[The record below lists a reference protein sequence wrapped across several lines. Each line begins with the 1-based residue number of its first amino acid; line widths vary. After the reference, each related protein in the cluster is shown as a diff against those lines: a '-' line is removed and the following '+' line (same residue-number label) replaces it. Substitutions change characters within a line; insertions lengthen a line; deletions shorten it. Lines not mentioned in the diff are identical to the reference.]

1 MADAEWTLDA
11 LREHLTGAVELELLT
26 IPPYLCALYSIH
38 PQKNLEAGLII
49 RSVVVEEMLHMILA
63 ANVLNAVGGK
73 PNLTSG
79 EFMPPRYPT
88 TIPYHAGRLEV
99 GLRPLDEDALSTFL
113 SIENPS
119 YLARVPL
126 KPTAGAAQPRIMS
139 LGYETIG
146 DFYDAVERAL
156 VELVLEH
163 GEDKVFIGDH
173 SLQIGPE
180 HYYASGGHAIKV
192 HELSDA
198 IDALEQIV
206 EQGEGKITKPPS
218 GEKFDPERDLAH
230 FYRFNEL
237 ATGRRYQ
244 VDDVPEAPTG
254 PPIEFDEHAIYNMK
268 PNLKTAE
275 LPTAL
280 REASDDCNVVWSG
293 LLRDLEDA
301 LNGQPKLLR
310 SAVVTMF
317 AFKDAAG
324 TLLAVELHDVAAP
337 PGEPPYHAGPTFEY
351 VPAPDPVPDGG

>member
-1 MADAEWTLDA
+1 MADTEWTLEG

-63 ANVLNAVGGK
+63 ANVLNAVGGR
-73 PNLTSG
+73 PSLTTG
-79 EFMPPRYPT
+79 RFMPPRYPAA
-88 TIPYHAGRLEV
+88 IPYHDGEFEV
-99 GLRPLDEDALSTFL
+99 GLRPLDADALSTFL
-113 SIENPS
+113 TIENPS
-119 YLARVPL
+119 YLDARPP
-126 KPTAGAAQPRIMS
+126 KPAAGAAHPRLTS
-139 LGYETIG
+139 LGYKTIG
-146 DFYDAVERAL
+146 AFYDAIEKAL
-156 VELVLEH
+156 VDLVLVH

-180 HYYASGGHAIKV
+180 HYYASGGHAIEV

-206 EQGEGKITKPPS
+206 EQGEGEITYPPS

-237 ATGRRYQ
+237 ATGRRYSA
-244 VDDVPEAPTG
+244 DDKPEHPTG
-254 PPIEFDEHAIYNMK
+254 PPLDLDMHAVYNMK

-275 LPTAL
+275 LPAAL
-280 REASDDCNVVWSG
+280 RKASNDCNVIWSR

-317 AFKDAAG
+317 ELKDAACA
-324 TLLAVELHDVAAP
+324 LLPIELRDVPAP
-337 PGEPPYHAGPTFEY
+337 PGEQPYHAGPTFEY
-351 VPAPDPVPDGG
+351 VPAADPEPDG

>member
-1 MADAEWTLDA
+1 MADAEWTLKD

-38 PQKNLEAGLII
+38 PQTNLEAGLII

-73 PNLTSG
+73 PNLTTG
-79 EFMPPRYPT
+79 AFMPPRYPT
-88 TIPYHAGRLEV
+88 TIPYHAGEFEV
-99 GLRPLDEDALSTFL
+99 GLRPLNEDALCTFL

-119 YLARVPL
+119 YLDRAPL
-126 KPTAGAAQPRIMS
+126 KPAAGAAKPRIMS

-163 GEDKVFIGDH
+163 GEEQVFIGDH
-173 SLQIGPE
+173 GLQIGPE

-206 EQGEGKITKPPS
+206 EQGEGKITQPPS

-237 ATGRRYQ
+237 ATGRRYK
-244 VDDVPEAPTG
+244 VDDTPELPTG
-254 PPIEFDEHAIYNMK
+254 PPVDFDKHAVYTMK

-275 LPTAL
+275 LPAGL
-280 REASDDCNVVWSG
+280 RKASDDCNVVWSR

-310 SAVVTMF
+310 SAVATMF
-317 AFKDAAG
+317 ELKDAACG
-324 TLLAVELHDVAAP
+324 LLPIELRDVPAP
-337 PGEPPYHAGPTFEY
+337 SGEPRYHAGPTFEY
-351 VPAPDPVPDGG
+351 IPGVGPEPDG